1 MHKEEIIT
9 FKADAALAEALSLVP
24 NRSDFIRAAVLRALD
39 NVCPLCQG
47 TGILSPQQKKHWE
60 EFSRHHEL
68 VRCADCQEVV
78 LTCDLDAEHAGKE
91 VPDA

>member
-1 MHKEEIIT
+1 MGMNKEEIIT

-24 NRSDFIRAAVLRALD
+24 NRSDFIRSAILNAMM

-47 TGILSPQQKKHWE
+47 TGILTPQQKKHWE

-68 VRCADCQEVV
+68 KRCSECKEVV
-78 LTCDLDAEHAGKE
+78 LTCDLDTTA
-91 VPDA
+91 PDA